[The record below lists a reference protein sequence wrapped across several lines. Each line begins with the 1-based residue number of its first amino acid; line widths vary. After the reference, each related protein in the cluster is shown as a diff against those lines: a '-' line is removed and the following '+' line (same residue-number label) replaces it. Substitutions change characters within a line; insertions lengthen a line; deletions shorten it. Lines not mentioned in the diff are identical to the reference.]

1 VDLGSECV
9 EMKIQSHTSLEIKES
24 APEVENKQPVGRGW
38 GGSLLIVVFAVIGSF
53 HAMIMIGIEAYRAY
67 NAREALTQL
76 EVEINALEYELNGLK
91 VILEHG
97 NDPLY
102 HEQLARNL
110 GYIFSDEKRVITY
123 PEDR

>member
-1 VDLGSECV
+1 MTIQPYTGS
-9 EMKIQSHTSLEIKES
+9 EIKES
-24 APEVENKQPVGRGW
+24 SPEGENKQPVDRGW
-38 GGSLLIVVFAVIGSF
+38 GGALLLVVLAVIGSF

-67 NAREALTQL
+67 TTQKALTQL
-76 EVEINALEYELNGLK
+76 EVEINTLEYELNGLK
-91 VILEHG
+91 VILEYG